1 MKKFALSFILLA
13 AAFTLIS
20 CQIVITSPTAPP
32 EEEDNGQDAAIE
44 LLLTEQAATIE
55 SLTTQVA
62 ETSVPMPTETEIIP
76 DATDII
82 PEAIEIPLYAGEF
95 VVIESGGLVFKLPT
109 EVADNALVS
118 AIEADYPDEGWP
130 EFALP
135 ARRMVSFSGY
145 SIQNHF
151 HTPAI
156 YVYPLEELQLG
167 GQIGAVTAA
176 ALQALLGD
184 PAFNLQPETD
194 LPFLPPFNAA
204 QVLHVLEQRLES
216 EHNSGIRYL
225 TLYSQAFVGVDNY
238 NIFYTY
244 QGISADGRYYIA
256 AILPINSD
264 LLSNEELT
272 QTELE
277 TISADYVA
285 YLTSM
290 TDLIRA
296 DGGVSLTP
304 TLAALDS
311 MMMSL
316 TVID

>member
-1 MKKFALSFILLA
+1 
-13 AAFTLIS
+13 
-20 CQIVITSPTAPP
+20 
-32 EEEDNGQDAAIE
+32 
-44 LLLTEQAATIE
+44 
-55 SLTTQVA
+55 
-62 ETSVPMPTETEIIP
+62 
-76 DATDII
+76 
-82 PEAIEIPLYAGEF
+82 
-95 VVIESGGLVFKLPT
+95 
-109 EVADNALVS
+109 
-118 AIEADYPDEGWP
+118 
-130 EFALP
+130 
-135 ARRMVSFSGY
+135 
-145 SIQNHF
+145 
-151 HTPAI
+151 
-156 YVYPLEELQLG
+156 
-167 GQIGAVTAA
+167 
-176 ALQALLGD
+176 
-184 PAFNLQPETD
+184 D

-225 TLYSQAFVGVDNY
+225 ALYSQAFVGVDNY